1 MMDGTWQWCASG
13 CRGAMR
19 LLLLV
24 NRCQAN
30 EPYPCR
36 SSTTSP
42 GLTSSRSPSRSSY
55 PTGAAAAWTSRSR
68 AVRGRPCCVAA
79 ATHRYNAG
87 PALAGREVAVRLG
100 AFGVTS
106 VDPSTDEVVATC
118 PASGATPRWA
128 APTRRCS
135 SGCCACAQ
143 AGAVAQADKGPRAQ
157 VRLGVR
163 LVARAVP
170 RGLGPRRHA
179 RSSRTSR

>member
-1 MMDGTWQWCASG
+1 MMGGTWQWCVSG

-24 NRCQAN
+24 NRCHAN

-79 ATHRYNAG
+79 AAHRYNAG
-87 PALAGREVAVRLG
+87 PALAGREVAVGLG
-100 AFGVTS
+100 AFGVTP
-106 VDPSTDEVVATC
+106 VDPSTDGVVATC
-118 PASGATPRWA
+118 PPRAGRRPDGQRRPDA
-128 APTRRCS
+128 A
-135 SGCCACAQ
+135 AQ
-143 AGAVAQADKGPRAQ
+143 AAVHA
-157 VRLGVR
+157 
-163 LVARAVP
+163 
-170 RGLGPRRHA
+170 PRRA
-179 RSSRTSR
+179 RLLRQARVPVRKSA